1 MLPESPF
8 LVSNV
13 SSTSGFQCQIAY
25 SFAIAFQ
32 PPSTLIT
39 TSIHPDANFRRKL
52 RPYRRSLRLNRCSL
66 RLYGRRLRLNY
77 VLIFPV
83 SNATSRA
90 STARRLPDGFVR
102 SDCRKPVRCSS
113 RRRCPW
119 LMWPTV
125 SVSRIPR
132 TSAVSS
138 SSNMVWRHQN
148 CDCLFPSVHY
158 LLVEEIVYHHG
169 RFAMTRA
176 HGVVVA
182 DVG

>member
-8 LVSNV
+8 LVTNV

-25 SFAIAFQ
+25 SLAIAFQ
-32 PPSTLIT
+32 PPSTLT
-39 TSIHPDANFRRKL
+39 IHPDANFRRKL
-52 RPYRRSLRLNRCSL
+52 RPYRRSLRL
-66 RLYGRRLRLNY
+66 YGRSLRLNY

-90 STARRLPDGFVR
+90 SMARRLPDEFVR
-102 SDCRKPVRCSS
+102 SDCRKPIRCSS

-138 SSNMVWRHQN
+138 SSNMVWRHQH